1 MPTGSSYSILLIM
14 RLGTGSSY
22 SIRTE
27 NAITEVQNRS
37 VCPLVLGDEASA
49 GADAAKQNAIT
60 EVQHRSVCP
69 LVLGEVPGLADAA
82 KQLPSR

>member
-1 MPTGSSYSILLIM
+1 M

-37 VCPLVLGDEASA
+37 VCPLVLGEASA

-60 EVQHRSVCP
+60 EVQNRSVCP